1 MLPADTYALAWQ
13 ALCSAANTFPCNAG
27 LIPKTTAVCL
37 QGLVCAAVILVPGIF
52 SLLLLQRLPKDG
64 RVAPG
69 AIMSYEEQQQQQMY
83 DGQQGPT
90 DAQLPEPHWPEANM

>member
-1 MLPADTYALAWQ
+1 LLTPH
-13 ALCSAANTFPCNAG
+13 AAVF
-27 LIPKTTAVCL
+27 L

-69 AIMSYEEQQQQQMY
+69 AIMCYDEQQQMY
-83 DGQQGPT
+83 DGQQGPA
-90 DAQLPEPHWPEANM
+90 DAQLPEPQWPEANM